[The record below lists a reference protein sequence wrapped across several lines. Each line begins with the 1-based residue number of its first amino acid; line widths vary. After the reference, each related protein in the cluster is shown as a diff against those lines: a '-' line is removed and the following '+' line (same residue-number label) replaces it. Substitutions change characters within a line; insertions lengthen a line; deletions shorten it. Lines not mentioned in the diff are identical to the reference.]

1 MFRAKTDDREL
12 KKPGVTRFA
21 TNFLCLQSVLK
32 EDALRYMVVSPE
44 WRGLALCKSKDGT
57 EIKGIIE

>member
-1 MFRAKTDDREL
+1 MFRAKTDGREL

-32 EDALRYMVVSPE
+32 EEEALRYMVVSPE
-44 WRGLALCKSKDGT
+44 WRGLAPCKNKDGT
-57 EIKGIIE
+57 KIKGII